1 MASLRNIFGETVW
14 KLKLEL
20 PEQILEKLYEYRS
33 VTDYVT
39 LTEAFN
45 NISFETLYEKVALLQ
60 KSKLIEFYTAP
71 EAYAV
76 FHEPDFI
83 KAKIRVEGIQYWKDH
98 CSFLRKNKIPIKI
111 AAGGLALIA
120 CSYLIIHLV
129 RSGDGNIR

>member
-1 MASLRNIFGETVW
+1 
-14 KLKLEL
+14 
-20 PEQILEKLYEYRS
+20 
-33 VTDYVT
+33 
-39 LTEAFN
+39 
-45 NISFETLYEKVALLQ
+45 VALLQ

-83 KAKIRVEGIQYWKDH
+83 KAKIRVDEGIQYWKDH

-129 RSGDGNIR
+129 RSGDGNIPVENNSAQQTQTRFFKRLSRLKIEQPSKLYRLHPCRKPVKTEPNQ